1 MGLEGK
7 GPVKEGPVEGGQYE
21 TGGQNMLK
29 KPLENQEDLTRCP
42 VCDFYFKSSEG
53 FTCIRCR
60 RGPVCYKHKVAG
72 TKECVSCVI
81 DRKLKEHSEIKAQEM
96 SLNSFLRFLQFLFL
110 VFAVLFI
117 AVKIGLGDTLEV
129 LQYDF
134 IKTGLPY
141 LGGGAFLGY
150 IVIYFVLH
158 NQKEKTLELENVIR
172 KMRLV
177 SK

>member
-1 MGLEGK
+1 
-7 GPVKEGPVEGGQYE
+7 
-21 TGGQNMLK
+21 MLK
-29 KPLENQEDLTRCP
+29 TPVENQEDLTRCP
-42 VCDFYFKSSEG
+42 VCEFYFKDSEG
-53 FTCIRCR
+53 FTCVRCR
-60 RGPVCYKHKVAG
+60 RGPVCYRHRVPG

-96 SLNSFLRFLQFLFL
+96 GLNSFLRFLQFLFL

-117 AVKIGLGDTLEV
+117 ALKTGLEDTVEF

-134 IKTGLPY
+134 IKDGLPY

-172 KMRLV
+172 KLRLAG
-177 SK
+177 K

>member
-1 MGLEGK
+1 
-7 GPVKEGPVEGGQYE
+7 
-21 TGGQNMLK
+21 MLK
-29 KPLENQEDLTRCP
+29 KPLDNQENLTRCP
-42 VCDFYFKSSEG
+42 VCESYFKSSEG

-81 DRKLKEHSEIKAQEM
+81 DRKLKEHSEIKSQEM

-110 VFAVLFI
+110 IFVVLFI
-117 AVKIGLGDTLEV
+117 AVQMGLDDTLEL

-134 IKTGLPY
+134 IKGALPF

-150 IVIYFVLH
+150 IVMYFVLH
-158 NQKEKTLELENVIR
+158 NQKAKTLEFENAIR
-172 KMRLV
+172 KMRLAG
-177 SK
+177 K

>member
-1 MGLEGK
+1 
-7 GPVKEGPVEGGQYE
+7 
-21 TGGQNMLK
+21 MLK
-29 KPLENQEDLTRCP
+29 KPLDKQEDLTRCP

-81 DRKLKEHSEIKAQEM
+81 DRKLKEHSVIKAQEI

-117 AVKIGLGDTLEV
+117 AVQIGLDDTLEF

-134 IKTGLPY
+134 IKGGLPY
-141 LGGGAFLGY
+141 LGGGAFLGC
-150 IVIYFVLH
+150 IVMYFVLH
-158 NQKEKTLELENVIR
+158 NQKAKTLELENVIR
-172 KMRLV
+172 KMRLTG
-177 SK
+177 K